1 MKLLPNEGG
10 PSNFVV
16 IVAAFG
22 ALVSILL
29 LAVLLVGVVAA
40 AVEAT
45 DPSLWRLLVP
55 AAMLGLVAGLAIST
69 VVAIRFSRKAR
80 QIVEAASRM
89 ADGDLDARSRVAGA
103 GALADVGRALD
114 RLADGLS
121 RTLGKLRADRDI
133 LGGVL
138 HGMHEGVLLLDPTGR
153 VALVNP
159 ALRGMLLGAGPVEG
173 KLLLEVVRHAELKEL
188 LDRAR
193 ASGAAA
199 GEIEVRAAP
208 RRRLLVRA
216 APLDGRP
223 DNLLAVFVDI
233 TDLRRREAVRS
244 DFVANASHELR
255 TPIAAL
261 RSAAETLRTSAR
273 HDPAA
278 AERFIDII
286 DRGAERLHRLVEDLL
301 DLSRIESGEMRL
313 DAAPVDVG
321 RAVREATAQFA
332 ESADHKGIA
341 LAVAVPD
348 GLGPARADA
357 RALERILSNL
367 LDNAIKY
374 CPPGASVTVRAA
386 EEADGLRLEVE
397 DTGPGIEPRHVLR
410 IFERFYRVDPG
421 RSRAEGG
428 TGLGLSIV
436 RHLAEAMGGAV
447 SVRSMAGAGSVFIVH
462 VPRA

>member
-1 MKLLPNEGG
+1 MRRGLRGG
-10 PSNFVV
+10 LILAS
-16 IVAAFG
+16 IVLTAA
-22 ALVSILL
+22 
-29 LAVLLVGVVAA
+29 LVGVAA
-40 AVEAT
+40 APDVDAA
-45 DPSLWRLLVP
+45 DARLRRILLP
-55 AAMLGLVAGLAIST
+55 AAALGLAVAVVMSTLA
-69 VVAIRFSRKAR
+69 AIRFSRRAR

-121 RTLGKLRADRDI
+121 RTLGKLRADRD
-133 LGGVL
+133 LLDGVL
-138 HGMHEGVLLLDPTGR
+138 HGMHEGVLLLDPNGR

-159 ALRGMLLGAGPVEG
+159 ALRGMLLGAAPVEG

-199 GEIEVRAAP
+199 GEIEVRDP
-208 RRRLLVRA
+208 PLRRLLVRA

-223 DNLLAVFVDI
+223 GSLLAVFVDV

-244 DFVANASHELR
+244 EFVANVSHELR

-286 DRGAERLHRLVEDLL
+286 DRGAERIHRLVEDLL

-321 RAVREATAQFA
+321 RAAREATAQFA
-332 ESADHKGIA
+332 ESAGRKGIA

-386 EEADGLRLEVE
+386 EEADDLRLEVE

-436 RHLAEAMGGAV
+436 RRLAEAMGGAV
-447 SVRSMAGAGSVFIVH
+447 SVRSIAGAGSVFIVH